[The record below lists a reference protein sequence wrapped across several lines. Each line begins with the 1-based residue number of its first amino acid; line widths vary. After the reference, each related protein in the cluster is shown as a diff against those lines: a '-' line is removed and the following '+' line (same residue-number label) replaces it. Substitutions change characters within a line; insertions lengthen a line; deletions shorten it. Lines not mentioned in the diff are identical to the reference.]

1 MMITDNQEDY
11 LINIL
16 RLSEK
21 GGVVKTS
28 ALSKFMGVSPASVSE
43 MLKILA
49 EQGLVNYRKYKGVSL
64 SEEGAEYAR
73 GIKRKHKIMERFLT
87 DVLDVSDIE
96 AHEEACKMEHVLSDG
111 SAEKLSRIINVHA
124 DLGGQENLKTQTR
137 SLNAMEPGD
146 EGVISHLKCDD
157 SGKIRRL
164 LSIGFVPGRKVKL
177 DNRLSSK
184 GPIIASIGG
193 SSIALDTDL
202 ASLVFVEEG

>member
-1 MMITDNQEDY
+1 MITGNQEDY

-28 ALSKFMGVSPASVSE
+28 GLSKFMGVSPASVSE

-64 SEEGAEYAR
+64 TEKGSEHAR
-73 GIKRKHKIMERFLT
+73 GIKRKHKIMERFLM

-111 SAEKLSRIINVHA
+111 SADKLSRIVNVQG
-124 DLGGQENLKTQTR
+124 DLGDSDHVKAQTL
-137 SLNAMEPGD
+137 SLDRMETGG

-157 SGKIRRL
+157 SAKIRRL
-164 LSIGFVPGRKVKL
+164 LSIGFVPGRKVRL

-184 GPIIASIGG
+184 GPIIASVGG
-193 SSIALDTDL
+193 SSIALDMDL

>member
-1 MMITDNQEDY
+1 
-11 LINIL
+11 
-16 RLSEK
+16 
-21 GGVVKTS
+21 
-28 ALSKFMGVSPASVSE
+28 
-43 MLKILA
+43 
-49 EQGLVNYRKYKGVSL
+49 
-64 SEEGAEYAR
+64 
-73 GIKRKHKIMERFLT
+73 
-87 DVLDVSDIE
+87 
-96 AHEEACKMEHVLSDG
+96 MEHVLSDG

-164 LSIGFVPGRKVKL
+164 LSIGFVPGRRVKL

-193 SSIALDTDL
+193 SSIALDMDL